1 MKERRKRLA
10 ALFAAF
16 CLVLMLLPV
25 PAVRAEDGNGYTY
38 IAPTLSKSA
47 DPYDPEK
54 PEELSADQ
62 LYAKAAILIEATTGD
77 VIFEKNADQTMY
89 PASTTKILTTLLG
102 VMMGDLSQEV
112 TMTES
117 AAQVEE
123 GSSTTGL
130 QVGETINFLD
140 LLYAT
145 MIRSGND
152 GAQLIAELIS
162 GNEAEFANLMNEAAA
177 MYGCTGTHFANASGL
192 HDPNHYTT
200 ARDMAKIAQAAMQND
215 TFRQIAKTFSY
226 TLPSS
231 NVRKERTITGTNEN
245 WINPNQATKDDPE
258 GVNSTYYP
266 DAIGIKTGYTA
277 AAGYCYVGAA
287 ERDGVELIS
296 VLFYTSKSGRWSDSK
311 KLMEYGF
318 SQFVSMT
325 PLELYN
331 ENPITVE
338 TSGFSL
344 DDADLG
350 RLPLEVRA
358 QASTRTVNIIGTKS
372 DLEAMA
378 RNLSQTVLIE
388 YTRDFSAPIE
398 KGEVM
403 GTMTYYPTDGGSPVV
418 YDLIAGRTIQRRDN
432 APLTLE
438 EIEAEVKA
446 DPNPLP
452 PLSVE
457 LTLVVLTPFAVIFL
471 IIHLVRRALHKTGRH
486 KKSRVPR
493 PRNRYFR

>member
-1 MKERRKRLA
+1 MKFSDGYWLNKPGYEINYACEPYEIHVSDHAIHVVATHDVITSRGQTLDGPV
-10 ALFAAF
+10 LDITFAS
-16 CLVLMLLPV
+16 
-25 PAVRAEDGNGYTY
+25 
-38 IAPTLSKSA
+38 TLENTIKVTIEHFRGGMEKT
-47 DPYDPEK
+47 PEF
-54 PEELSADQ
+54 Q
-62 LYAKAAILIEATTGD
+62 LYEDDG
-77 VIFEKNADQTMY
+77 FF
-89 PASTTKILTTLLG
+89 P
-102 VMMGDLSQEV
+102 
-112 TMTES
+112 MT
-117 AAQVEE
+117 VETDE
-123 GSSTTGL
+123 
-130 QVGETINFLD
+130 
-140 LLYAT
+140 Y
-145 MIRSGND
+145 
-152 GAQLIAELIS
+152 AELIS

-388 YTRDFSAPIE
+388 YTRDFAAPIE

-457 LTLVVLTPFAVIFL
+457 LALVVLTPFAVIFL
-471 IIHLVRRALHKTGRH
+471 IIHLIRRALHKTGRH